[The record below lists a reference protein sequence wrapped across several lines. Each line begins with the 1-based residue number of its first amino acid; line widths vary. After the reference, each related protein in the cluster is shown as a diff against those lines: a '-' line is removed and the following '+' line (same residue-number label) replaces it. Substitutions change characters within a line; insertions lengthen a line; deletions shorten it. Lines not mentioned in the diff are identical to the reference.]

1 VISRIRDY
9 DYKYLKKRIKRSKYL
24 LLMLL
29 LPVTWYIIFNYIP
42 IYGLLIAF
50 QDFNLRLGI
59 TGSRWVGLMH
69 FRRFFD
75 HPFFW
80 RLIRNTFLLNLYGL
94 VWGFPM
100 PIIFALLLNELRN
113 VYFKR
118 FVQTVSYLPHFISTV
133 AVVGMLFM
141 ILSPSVGIVNQIISA
156 MGGDTIHFLARA
168 EWFRSLFIG
177 SGIWQSM
184 GWGAI
189 IYLAALSGVSE
200 EIYEAATIDGATR
213 LQKIRHISLPS
224 IMPTITILLIMNVG
238 SMMSSATERVLL
250 MQSPITFET
259 SDVIGT
265 FVFRMGLGMA
275 DFSFGTAV
283 GLFNSVINLTL
294 LFMANAF
301 SRKILGNSLW

>member
-1 VISRIRDY
+1 MISRIRDY

>member
-1 VISRIRDY
+1 MISNIKNY
-9 DYKYLKKRIKRSKYL
+9 DYGYLRKRIKRSKYL

-50 QDFNLRLGI
+50 QDFNIRLGV
-59 TGSRWVGLMH
+59 SESPWVGFLH
-69 FRRFFD
+69 FRRFFN

-100 PIIFALLLNELRN
+100 PIIFALLLNELKN
-113 VYFKR
+113 LYFKR

-141 ILSPSVGIVNQIISA
+141 ILSPSVGVVNQMITA
-156 MGGDTIHFLARA
+156 LGGEPIHFLARS
-168 EWFRSLFIG
+168 EWFRTLFIG

-184 GWGAI
+184 GWSAI

-200 EIYEAATIDGATR
+200 EIYEAATIDGASR
-213 LQKIRHISLPS
+213 LRKIWHISIPS
-224 IMPTITILLIMNVG
+224 ILPTITILLIINIG

-283 GLFNSVINLTL
+283 GLFNSVINLSL

-301 SRKILGNSLW
+301 SRKVLGNSIW